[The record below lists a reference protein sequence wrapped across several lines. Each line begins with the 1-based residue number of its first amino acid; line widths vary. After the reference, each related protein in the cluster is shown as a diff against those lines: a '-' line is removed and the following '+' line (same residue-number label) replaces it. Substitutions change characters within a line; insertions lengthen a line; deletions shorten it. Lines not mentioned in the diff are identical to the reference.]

1 MATDVNVQ
9 YFSHLNGLN
18 LGNNWGDMIRLLDT
32 CLVNGLGFSSITAA
46 SIDSNGDI
54 NLTFFADHKALL
66 FQIVEL
72 TGFTPANI
80 NGLYRIKGVPSSK
93 QLILKA
99 QLTGQTVLANGT
111 AKLASLGYE
120 IIFRDSGDVKR
131 AYRAKNPSVN
141 HPFIRVDETISDGTN
156 SYTSTYAKYAM
167 VGLIENMAHIDDYE
181 DKSKLQLP
189 LNTGN
194 YKLNWR
200 ISGTGVGVLRGWS
213 KWYFAARPIGSGG
226 DDTVSPANGNRPF
239 TLCGDKNAFYLLN
252 SYDLTS
258 RDKKINGCGL
268 FNDNSIETS
277 ELIPNWFLMSH
288 LDSSSANSS
297 SQPYSIVGGSTLT
310 YQKEQ
315 ACFFIPRY
323 NLTNRLSNNVKA
335 YPIVP
340 DYKTGHSDLNLT
352 PIYEACFSIPIHD
365 ELARLRGDL
374 KHINYVAS
382 SSMFAIT
389 TSTPRLSNNSMFVN
403 ESCYNPNGL
412 YTGVSFY
419 LGELE

>member
-1 MATDVNVQ
+1 MSTDVNVQ

-32 CLVNGLGFSSITAA
+32 CLVNGLAFSSITAA

-54 NLTFFADHKALL
+54 NITFFAVHKALL

-167 VGLIENMAHIDDYE
+167 VGLIENMTHIDDVN
-181 DKSKLQLP
+181 DSSKLQLP
-189 LNTGN
+189 LATLQFNR
-194 YKLNWR
+194 NWA
-200 ISGTGVGVLRGWS
+200 ISGTGASVNRGWS
-213 KWYFAARPIGSGG
+213 KWYFANRSISDSGS
-226 DDTVSPANGNRPF
+226 DSSSPTAGNRPF
-239 TLCGDKNAFYLLN
+239 TICGDKNAFYLLN
-252 SYDLTS
+252 SYDLAA
-258 RDKKINGCGL
+258 RDKKVNGCGL

-277 ELIPNWFLMSH
+277 ELIPNWFLMTH
-288 LDSSSANSS
+288 LELATASSS
-297 SQPYSIVGGSTLT
+297 SQPFSNIGGSTLT

-315 ACFFIPRY
+315 ACFFTTRF
-323 NLTNRLSNNVKA
+323 NLTTRISNHVKA
-335 YPIVP
+335 YQITP
-340 DYKTGHSDLNLT
+340 DYRTGDSTLNLSPT
-352 PIYEACFSIPIHD
+352 WEAGLTIPFHD
-365 ELARLRGDL
+365 ELSRLRGDL
-374 KHINYVAS
+374 KHINYIAS
-382 SSMFAIT
+382 TSMFSMPT
-389 TSTPRLSNNSMFVN
+389 TTPRLSSNSMYVLD
-403 ESCYNPNGL
+403 SSYNPNNY